1 MLILTR
7 KVNEQIAIGDNIIIS
22 LIRDGHGRIKI
33 GVQAPKDVIVVRAEL
48 LSPED
53 YARILKN
60 AGS

>member
-7 KVNEQIAIGDNIIIS
+7 KVQEQIAIGDNI
-22 LIRDGHGRIKI
+22 LITLVKDGHGRVRI
-33 GVQAPKDVIVVRAEL
+33 GVQAPKDTNIVRAEL